1 MKDRLIVGAAIG
13 DCVHVAG
20 VVNFLNLAE
29 QLGFETVCLGPAV
42 SVEDLLNKVG
52 ALDPELVAVG
62 YRLTPENCRSL
73 LRELTARVMAQG
85 EAGRTWLFGGTEPCV
100 AVAREVGLFQAT
112 FASGASKQAVV
123 AFLRGEQAEATPGT
137 PPPQTLVDRV
147 RWKAPYPLLRHH
159 FGRPTV
165 EETVAGVAEI
175 ARAECLDVLSLGTDQ
190 NAQEHFFRPE
200 AMDPAAH
207 GAGGV
212 PVRTEADLEMIYAHT
227 RLGNHPILRCYSGT
241 RDTMRW
247 APMLSRTIRNAW
259 CAIPLFWYTRLDGRS
274 SRPLRE
280 AIPETQALMRWHAEH
295 GIPVEMNES
304 HHWSL
309 RDAPDVVAV
318 AAAYL
323 AAYNARS
330 AGVRDYVQQLMF
342 NNPPSTSPTMDLG
355 KMLAKL
361 TLVEG
366 LQNDRFRV
374 WRETRGGLTSYP
386 PDPSVARGHLAA
398 TVTLQMQL
406 KPHIVHIVGHTEAH
420 HATTA
425 GELIEACRI
434 ADGAISQCLLGL
446 PDMARDPDVQRRKE
460 QLLAETAELLR
471 AIASLGT
478 SCADPFTDADTLARA
493 VEMGLLDAPHLR
505 GNTAGCGKVVTRM
518 VGGACLAVDPETGKP
533 LPEADRIARIFGRH
547 LLAVGSAPLGDEG
560 PGKEHPLRAYPALA
574 ARLRSAPVLT
584 VADPSKVRTRL
595 CPERS

>member
-29 QLGFETVCLGPAV
+29 QLGYRTVCLGPAV
-42 SVEDLLNKVG
+42 AVDDLLEKVR
-52 ALDPELVAVG
+52 ALDPAMVAVG

-73 LRELTARVMAQG
+73 LSELATKAAAHGQ
-85 EAGRTWLFGGTEPCV
+85 AGRAWLFGGTEPCV
-100 AVAREVGLFQAT
+100 SVAREVGLFQMT
-112 FASGASKQAVV
+112 FASGASKAAVV
-123 AFLRGEQAEATPGT
+123 AYLRGEQAADKGLA
-137 PPPQTLVDRV
+137 PPPQTLVERIG
-147 RWKAPYPLLRHH
+147 WKAPYPLLRHH

-165 EETVAGVAEI
+165 AETIAGVADI

-200 AMDPAAH
+200 MMDPTAH

-212 PVRTEADLEMIYAHT
+212 PVRTEADLAAIHAHT
-227 RLGNHPILRCYSGT
+227 RLGNYPIVRCYSGT
-241 RDTMRW
+241 RDTLRS
-247 APMLSRTIRNAW
+247 APMLASTINNAW

-318 AAAYL
+318 VAAYL
-323 AAYNARS
+323 AAYNARA
-330 AGVRDYVQQLMF
+330 AGVADYVQQLMF
-342 NNPPSTSPTMDLG
+342 NNPPSTSPAMDLG

-361 TLVEG
+361 ELVEA
-366 LQNDRFRV
+366 LQNRAFRV

-398 TVTLQMQL
+398 TVCLQMQL

-425 GELIEACRI
+425 AELIEACRI
-434 ADGAISQCLLGL
+434 TDGAISQCLLGL
-446 PDMARDPDVQRRKE
+446 PDMTLDPTVQHRKATLLGEARV
-460 QLLAETAELLR
+460 LLE
-471 AIASLGT
+471 AIAGLGT
-478 SCADPFTDADTLARA
+478 GDDDPFTSPDVLARA
-493 VEMGLLDAPHLR
+493 VEIGLLDAPHLR
-505 GNTAGCGKVVTRM
+505 GNAAGRGAIVTRII
-518 VGGACLAVDPETGKP
+518 GGACLAVESATGEPISETERVARALAHSGQHNEVPERRPSRRRRPG
-533 LPEADRIARIFGRH
+533 I
-547 LLAVGSAPLGDEG
+547 GSGPLG
-560 PGKEHPLRAYPALA
+560 L
-574 ARLRSAPVLT
+574 VLT
-584 VADPSKVRTRL
+584 SPQRQRMS
-595 CPERS
+595 CP